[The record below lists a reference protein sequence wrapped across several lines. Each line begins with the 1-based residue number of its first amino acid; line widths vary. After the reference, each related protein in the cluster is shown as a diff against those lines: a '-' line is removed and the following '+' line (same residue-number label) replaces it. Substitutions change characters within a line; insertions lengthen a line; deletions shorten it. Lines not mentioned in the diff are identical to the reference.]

1 MNISPDLKVGRRI
14 GSPSSRHT
22 SNHSIEIHNRNI
34 VNVGSLRT
42 IDVQNESFVP
52 EVLGTP
58 PDSLII
64 PSPLQTSKFDQNDE
78 SVQIQD
84 VLETPSDNIDIRSFD
99 VKSDD
104 VKNIAR
110 HRLDPDSKSVVV
122 DTGFLKHVISV
133 LISNHGITTDVK
145 DLEDIFGYYGDVEVK
160 TQKQYVQ
167 KRGSKKRGI
176 CSNVDLDVVIDVVK
190 KVVVNGINILKKV
203 PDFIGYLETLGIRF

>member
-1 MNISPDLKVGRRI
+1 MFLEMNISPDLKVGRRI

-22 SNHSIEIHNRNI
+22 SKHSIEIHNRNI

-58 PDSLII
+58 PDSLIM

-104 VKNIAR
+104 VKNI
-110 HRLDPDSKSVVV
+110 VV

-145 DLEDIFGYYGDVEVK
+145 DLEDIFGYYGDVEIK

-167 KRGSKKRGI
+167 KRGTKKRGI
-176 CSNVDLDVVIDVVK
+176 CSNVDLDDVIDVVQ